1 MGDEN
6 LPDDI
11 GSIHRLYSCDS
22 DISLVVQ
29 SDPELKT
36 RHAVEIVGKGF
47 ESWRRLKT
55 KSAIN
60 FSDEKINLLAYPL
73 VRQIKIECEIFEFL
87 AVMSQL
93 ENL

>member
-11 GSIHRLYSCDS
+11 GWIYRLYSCDGG
-22 DISLVVQ
+22 ISLVVQ

-36 RHAVEIVGKGF
+36 RHAVEVVGKGF

-60 FSDEKINLLAYPL
+60 FSDGVITISLPIRETDQDR
-73 VRQIKIECEIFEFL
+73 VRDK
-87 AVMSQL
+87 
-93 ENL
+93 